1 MDQAQKQGSGQV
13 FCCIVNSEIMILWT
27 CVTNYVCPCSDK
39 CRPGYPNVFFFNLP
53 FFYFINT
60 ESLTVRLLF
69 YFTQCPLLNACVTG
83 KPEACISGISLDLNL
98 LCLKQ

>member
-1 MDQAQKQGSGQV
+1 M
-13 FCCIVNSEIMILWT
+13 
-27 CVTNYVCPCSDK
+27 CVHVVINADLVTPM
-39 CRPGYPNVFFFNLP
+39 FFFLTCP
-53 FFYFINT
+53 FFFFINT